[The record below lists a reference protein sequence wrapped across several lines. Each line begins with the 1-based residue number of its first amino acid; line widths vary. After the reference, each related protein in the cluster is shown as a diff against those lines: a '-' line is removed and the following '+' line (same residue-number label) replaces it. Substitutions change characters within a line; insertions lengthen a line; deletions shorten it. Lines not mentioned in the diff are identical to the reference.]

1 MAHHFGTALNFMDF
15 GFLKKLI
22 PHRPVATLAINMR
35 STSGPWGGSSTFVA
49 QLRAFLRAR
58 GWRVTYQLSPEVD
71 AIFLIDPRDDL
82 LLKAF
87 GMPEIIAH
95 KQKYPHVQV
104 IHRVNEC
111 DQRKGTSFMDPL
123 LAKASEHV
131 DYTIFIAEWL
141 RDYHAARWFDVKRPN
156 AVIYN
161 GADSGVFHPIGQR
174 AWKPGEPMRIVT
186 HHWSDNP
193 LKGFDVYEQ
202 VDNLIAEGKLPGF
215 ELWIVGRWP
224 KNIQWKAAKTFPP
237 LAGHALAERL
247 RECHLYLTATRWEP
261 CGMHHV
267 EGAQCGLPL
276 AYHEDGGGVVEA
288 GLRYGLGFRDNVADV
303 MNTARD
309 RYEELREKVLTRMPS
324 GDRMV
329 LSYAEILQRLLAERN
344 GR

>member
-1 MAHHFGTALNFMDF
+1 MNLPLLTSL
-15 GFLKKLI
+15 L
-22 PHRPVATLAINMR
+22 PTSPVATLAINMR

-58 GWRVTYQLSPEVD
+58 GWRVTYRLSPEVD
-71 AIFLIDPRDDL
+71 AILLIDPREDL
-82 LLKAF
+82 QLKAF
-87 GMPEIIAH
+87 GMREIIAH
-95 KQKYPHVQV
+95 REKYPHVRV

-123 LAKASEHV
+123 LAEASAHV

-141 RDYHAARWFDVKRPN
+141 RDYHAARWFDVERPH

-161 GADSGVFHPIGQR
+161 GGDSSVFHPIGQHLWR
-174 AWKPGEPMRIVT
+174 PGEPLRIVT

-193 LKGFDVYEQ
+193 LKGFDVYEE
-202 VDNLIAEGKLPGF
+202 VDRLIAEGQLPGF
-215 ELWIVGRWP
+215 ELWIIGRWP
-224 KNIQWKAAKTFPP
+224 ARIRWKAARTFPP
-237 LAGHALAERL
+237 LAGRALAERL

-276 AYHEDGGGVVEA
+276 VYHEDGGGVVEA
-288 GLRYGLGFRDNVADV
+288 GLRYGVGFRENVAAALLA
-303 MNTARD
+303 ARE
-309 RYEELREKVLTRMPS
+309 RYAELHAQVLERIPS

-329 LSYAEILQRLLAERN
+329 LSYAEILQRLLAERPQ
-344 GR
+344 GKQ